1 MNATLLPR
9 LLLPAAVL
17 ALASCAT
24 APADSGAAATGD
36 DALDDYA
43 ASDAVADPLEPV
55 NRAVFRFND
64 MVYDFVLRPVAKTY
78 ECVTPKSLRSALD
91 NGFDNAKYPVRLVN
105 SLLQGKVKRAGL
117 ETEKFLVNSVAGFGG
132 LIRQSDHVSRLA
144 DLPAEDTGQTFAVW
158 GCGHGPYLVLPL
170 LGPSSAREAV
180 GYAGDYVLNPVNW
193 GMFQH
198 RDTLQY
204 IPPST
209 NTLRALPEQLR
220 TYDNS
225 RKDAIDP
232 YLSVRSTYLQNRN
245 AAARE

>member
-1 MNATLLPR
+1 MKAALLTR

-24 APADSGAAATGD
+24 TPADSGAAASGE

-55 NRAVFRFND
+55 NRAIFRFND
-64 MVYDFVLRPVAKTY
+64 VVYDFVLRPIAKGY
-78 ECVTPKSLRSALD
+78 EWVTPKPLRTALD
-91 NGFDNAKYPVRLVN
+91 NGFDNVKYPVRVTN
-105 SLLQGKVKRAGL
+105 SLLQGKFDRAGL
-117 ETEKFLVNSVAGFGG
+117 ETEKFLVNSLAGFGG
-132 LIRQSDHVSRLA
+132 LIRQSDRVPRLA
-144 DLPAEDTGQTFAVW
+144 DLPAEDSGQTLAVW
-158 GCGHGPYLVLPL
+158 GIPQGPYLVLPV
-170 LGPSSAREAV
+170 LGPSSVREAF
-180 GYAGDYVLNPVNW
+180 GYAGDYVMNPVNW

-198 RDTLQY
+198 RDSLQY

-232 YLSVRSTYLQNRN
+232 YLSVRSTFLQNRD